1 MGDRGMIEASHN
13 VHKSIDFSDM
23 SQELVAEAFALA
35 CTFDEA
41 GDVKEFNGGRNN
53 FGRSDDISNFVQPF
67 IRDLYNPY
75 VGING
80 TKGII
85 CDLCTC
91 RGQGVEDGGFP
102 NIRKPDNAALKTH
115 IILLY

>member
-1 MGDRGMIEASHN
+1 MIEASHN
-13 VHKSIDFSDM
+13 VCKSIDFSYM
-23 SQELVAEAFALA
+23 SQKLVSEAFTFA
-35 CTFDEA
+35 CAFDEA
-41 GDVKEFNGGRNN
+41 GDVKEFNGGRSN

-67 IRDLYNPY
+67 IRDLYDPH

-85 CDLCTC
+85 CDLGTC
-91 RGQGVEDGGFP
+91 RGQGVEDGGLP